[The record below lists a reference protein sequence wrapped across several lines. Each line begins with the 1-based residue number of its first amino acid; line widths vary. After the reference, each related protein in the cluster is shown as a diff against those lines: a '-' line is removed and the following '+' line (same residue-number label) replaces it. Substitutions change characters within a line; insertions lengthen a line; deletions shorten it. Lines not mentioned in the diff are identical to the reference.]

1 MIFMANRRGLEQ
13 LQVRDV
19 SLSVQCQP
27 GGSVMFVNI
36 QRFRTGLVSA
46 ILSFLPMLMMV
57 ISAVVIVHPTLAQN
71 GASQSAPPPQTGS
84 GSYWT
89 PERMREAKPAM
100 PTVPGTPRG
109 GSAISGPSGPPGGVS
124 GEAPQVKPNPDN
136 K

>member
-1 MIFMANRRGLEQ
+1 VIFMNDRRGMEQ

-19 SLSVQCQP
+19 SLSMQCQP
-27 GGSVMFVNI
+27 GGPVMFVNI
-36 QRFRTGLVSA
+36 QRFRAGLVSA
-46 ILSFLPMLMMV
+46 ILSFLPMLMLV
-57 ISAVVIVHPTLAQN
+57 ISAVVIVQPTLAQN

-89 PERMREAKPAM
+89 PEKMREAKPAM

-109 GSAISGPSGPPGGVS
+109 ASAISGPSGPPGGAS
-124 GEAPQVKPNPDN
+124 GEGPQVKPNPDN

>member
-1 MIFMANRRGLEQ
+1 MIFMANRRGLKQ

-36 QRFRTGLVSA
+36 QRLRTGLVSA

-71 GASQSAPPPQTGS
+71 GASQSAPPPQTNS